1 MNAENKIEWTQITR
15 DKNGNPRW
23 VCSWIE
29 FQTEDINTYELA
41 VALANRIGGKKYHT
55 KTYGGGIV
63 FQTHNRFETEKQIR
77 QLVATQETPP
87 ALKAKIYEYWHISRT
102 ALAGMPT
109 VPTQQDRIKYV
120 QDTLKKYDAE
130 LIEGFR
136 NKDVLNTVLRT
147 IYPNA

>member
-1 MNAENKIEWTQITR
+1 MNTENKIEWTQITR

-23 VCSWIE
+23 VCSWMN
-29 FQTEDINTYELA
+29 FQTEEINTYALA

-63 FQTHNRFETEKQIR
+63 FQTHNRFDTEKQIK
-77 QLVATQETPP
+77 QLLATQETPQ
-87 ALKAKIYEYWHISRT
+87 ALKDKIIEYWHISRT

-109 VPTQQDRIKYV
+109 VPTKHDRLIYI
-120 QDTLKKYDAE
+120 QNTLKKHDAE

-136 NKDVLNTVLRT
+136 SKDVWNTILRT